1 LTTLVRS
8 ASPITNQ
15 QSPTEL
21 RAKLAALKARRIML
35 EREIELQNDQDVE
48 VEQYDRMAE
57 KNEQNENEPD
67 ALGKFLII

>member
-1 LTTLVRS
+1 
-8 ASPITNQ
+8 
-15 QSPTEL
+15 
-21 RAKLAALKARRIML
+21 ML